1 MTERKKVFTV
11 VIADG
16 PYTKERPFT
25 MLRFVYTAL
34 LEGHQVNVFL
44 VEDGIFVGKK
54 NQEPASHDNIG
65 KWMADVIEEG
75 AKIAACSVCMK
86 ARGISEGELID
97 GISVTTMHGFVDMC
111 VRADNILFS

>member
-1 MTERKKVFTV
+1 MAEKTKSFTV

-34 LEGHQVNVFL
+34 LDGHKVNIFL

-54 NQEPASHDNIG
+54 NQEPANYDNVG
-65 KWMADVIEEG
+65 KWMGDVIEEG
-75 AKIAACSVCMK
+75 AKVAVCSVCMK
-86 ARGISEGELID
+86 ARGISEDELME

-111 VRADNILFS
+111 VEADNILFS